1 MRTDPYG
8 NDLTTLSDA
17 AADAYRDGCDRVLRA
32 WPGAVVAFDSAL
44 AADPGFALAHVGRAR
59 ALQVA
64 GDTAGA
70 RAAVAVAAA
79 KAAPVTDREASH
91 IEVFHRMVNVSPA
104 AALDQVLRHV
114 QDWPRDAFV
123 AATAANQTGLIGMS
137 GRSGREEEQLAFLE
151 RLAPHYGADWWLDSH
166 YGMALSELGHHAAAQ
181 PILDRSIAE
190 RTENAYIAHAMA
202 HLLYETDAAET
213 ATSFLGG
220 WLLDYPREG
229 GLHGH
234 LNWHLALVHLAQGR
248 IEEGFRLF
256 DDAFG
261 AERYVGPPI
270 VKMLDAPSF
279 LWRAELAGHPR
290 DTARW
295 QQVGTFAH
303 RIFPSP
309 GVAFADWHVA
319 LTEAATGADV
329 EPRARQIETLAEAG
343 RYSAGLT
350 VPRAARGFGAFE
362 RGDYATAIAELQAMI
377 DERARMSGSRAQ
389 LDLVEFTLLKA
400 YLAAGRHAE
409 ARHLL
414 ANRRP
419 GPQTIPV
426 AGVEVVA

>member
-1 MRTDPYG
+1 MQTDAYG
-8 NDLTTLSDA
+8 NAISTSSDA
-17 AADAYRDGCDRVLRA
+17 AAAAYRDGCDRVLRA
-32 WPGAVVAFDSAL
+32 WPGAVAAFDSAL

-64 GDTAGA
+64 GDMAGA
-70 RAAVAVAAA
+70 RAAVAAA
-79 KAAPVTDREASH
+79 KATPVTDREASH
-91 IEVFHRMVNVSPA
+91 IEVFHRMANVSPA
-104 AALDQVLRHV
+104 VAFDQLCRHV

-123 AATAANQTGLIGMS
+123 ASTAANQTGLIGMS
-137 GRSGREEEQLAFLE
+137 GRAGREEEQLEFLE
-151 RLAPHYGADWWLDSH
+151 RLAPHYGQDWWLDSH

-181 PILDRSIAE
+181 PILDRSIAA
-190 RTENAYIAHAMA
+190 RAENAYIAHAMA

-220 WLLDYPREG
+220 WLSDYPREG
-229 GLHGH
+229 VLYGH
-234 LNWHLALVHLAQGR
+234 LNWHLALVHLNEGR
-248 IEEGFRLF
+248 ITEGFRLF

-261 AERYVGPPI
+261 AEPYSGPPI

-290 DTARW
+290 DAARW
-295 QQVGTFAH
+295 QQIGTFAD
-303 RIFPSP
+303 RTFPSP
-309 GVAFADWHVA
+309 GVAFADWHIA

-350 VPRAARGFGAFE
+350 VPHATRGFGAFE
-362 RGDYATAIAELQAMI
+362 RGDYAMAITELTAMI
-377 DERARMSGSRAQ
+377 GERARMSGSRAQ

-400 YLAAGRHAE
+400 YLAAGRHTE

-414 ANRRP
+414 AARRH

-426 AGVEVVA
+426 AGIEVIA